1 VIEKGTPLTVWEG
14 RPVQEWREAWGA
26 PTLVVL
32 DAVGSTNDVA
42 RALAEDGAPSGT
54 AVLAEHQT
62 AGRGRAGRRWHA
74 PHGTALLLS
83 VVLRP
88 PAGRAAGSAPGAIP
102 LRIGLAVARAAEAV
116 AGVSLGL
123 KWPNDVVAPDAGKVA
138 GILCEAASGAGGGFV
153 VAGIGVNVN
162 QRPEDFPS
170 DVRATATS
178 LAAVAG
184 RTVSRAELCGAILVA
199 LREAGDRFAA
209 PLEPHELRAIAERD
223 ALFGRNVNVDG
234 VPRGT
239 AVGIAPDGALLV
251 RDETGDVGA
260 VYSGTVRV
268 PDPDDSGH
276 RERYP

>member
-1 VIEKGTPLTVWEG
+1 MIEKGTPLTVWEG
-14 RPVQEWREAWGA
+14 RPVEEWRDAWGA

-88 PAGRAAGSAPGAIP
+88 PAGQAAGQAPGAIP
-102 LRIGLAVARAAEAV
+102 LRVGLAVASAAEAV
-116 AGVSLGL
+116 AGISLGL
-123 KWPNDVVAPDAGKVA
+123 KWPNDVVTPGARKVA
-138 GILCEAASGAGGGFV
+138 GILCEAASGPGGAFV

-162 QRPEDFPS
+162 QRPEDFPP
-170 DVRATATS
+170 DVRTMATS
-178 LAAVAG
+178 LAAAAG
-184 RTVSRAELCGAILVA
+184 REISRAELCGAILNG
-199 LREAGDRFAA
+199 LREAGNRYGA
-209 PLEPHELRAIAERD
+209 PLEPRELRAIADRD
-223 ALFGRNVNVDG
+223 LLLGRHVLVDG

-251 RDETGDVGA
+251 RDGAGEVDA